1 MLHGLHH
8 LGVGHGFLD
17 DHGNV
22 ALHGLVLGHG
32 LEHRH
37 LARQHGIEVSVLH
50 PGNAETAI
58 FGKNLTTAKT
68 NEGMMEPAN
77 VAQVALTI
85 VSAPSGTNVLS
96 SVVLPTRQPYL
107 GRG

>member
-1 MLHGLHH
+1 
-8 LGVGHGFLD
+8 
-17 DHGNV
+17 
-22 ALHGLVLGHG
+22 
-32 LEHRH
+32 
-37 LARQHGIEVSVLH
+37 
-50 PGNAETAI
+50 
-58 FGKNLTTAKT
+58 
-68 NEGMMEPAN
+68 MEPAN